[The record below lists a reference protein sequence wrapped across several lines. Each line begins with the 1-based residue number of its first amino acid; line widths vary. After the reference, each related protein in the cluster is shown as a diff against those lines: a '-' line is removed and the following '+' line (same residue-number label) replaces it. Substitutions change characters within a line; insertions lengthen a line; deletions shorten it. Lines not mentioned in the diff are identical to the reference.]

1 MPAGS
6 TEDPV
11 TGSIDIGEVQRDPSS
26 TPQPTI
32 TPKESSSS
40 SSGDKLTRLL
50 VLVLGGAVLLGLS
63 GATGLY
69 LTRHRHGR

>member
-1 MPAGS
+1 
-6 TEDPV
+6 V
-11 TGSIDIGEVQRDPSS
+11 TSDSP

-40 SSGDKLTRLL
+40 SSTGDKLARLFA
-50 VLVLGGAVLLGLS
+50 LVLGGAVLLGVS

-69 LTRHRHGR
+69 LTRHRHEH